1 MVTVGTDAHKSSH
14 TLVAVDENGCRLG
27 QQTVPAVG
35 AGHLAALQ
43 WARQWPERRWAIED
57 CRHVTRRLERDLL
70 AAGELVLRVPP
81 KLMLE
86 SRRPARTRG
95 KSDAIDALAVA
106 RAALREPGL
115 PVARLEGRSREL
127 RLLVDYR
134 EDLVA
139 ERTRL
144 QSRLRWHVHELEPEL
159 VIASG
164 ALDCYKLLEQL
175 EAVLAA
181 HPGLVAEIA
190 GKQLRQ
196 IRELTSEIKQLER
209 RIANLVLPV
218 APSLLALFGCGA
230 LTAAKLI
237 GETAGP
243 TRFRSRA
250 AFAMHDGSAPIPAS
264 SGDRQR
270 HRLNRGGNRQLN
282 AALHRIAI
290 TQLRAPGCGRDY
302 YQHRREGG
310 DSKAEAL
317 RCLKRRISDQVYRR
331 LRLDAHLLDTLGDT
345 QPTAA

>member
-1 MVTVGTDAHKSSH
+1 VK
-14 TLVAVDENGCRLG
+14 
-27 QQTVPAVG
+27 AVG

-43 WARQWPERRWAIED
+43 WASQWPERRWAIED
-57 CRHVTRRLERDLL
+57 CRHVTRRLEGDLL

-81 KLMLE
+81 QLMLE

-115 PVARLEGRSREL
+115 PVARLDGRSRQL

-144 QSRLRWHVHELEPEL
+144 QSRLRWHLHELEPEL
-159 VIASG
+159 VIAPG
-164 ALDCYKLLEQL
+164 ALDSSKLLDQL
-175 EAVLAA
+175 EEHLSA

-190 GKQLRQ
+190 GKQLRH
-196 IRELTSEIKQLER
+196 IRELTTEIKQLER
-209 RIANLVLPV
+209 RIAKLVTPV
-218 APSLLALFGCGA
+218 APNLLALSGCGV

-237 GETAGP
+237 GETVGA

-282 AALHRIAI
+282 AALYRIAI
-290 TQLRAPGCGRDY
+290 TQLRGPGCGRDY
-302 YQHRREGG
+302 YQRRREGG
-310 DSKAEAL
+310 ASKAEAL

-331 LRLDAHLLDTLGDT
+331 LRLDAHLLDQLGDAE
-345 QPTAA
+345 PTAA